1 MINGMRATDVSL
13 LIKWVQ
19 FNGDA
24 PMYVLKQGV
33 ATNHIA
39 PFPAKNGSLA
49 ESMLGKHTLCKS
61 SKVANYN
68 VDNFLW
74 YQIKHDI
81 FRGFLMVY

>member
-1 MINGMRATDVSL
+1 MKNGMRVTDVSL
-13 LIKWVQ
+13 LTIWVQ
-19 FNGDA
+19 FHGDA
-24 PMYVLKQGV
+24 PMYVRKQGV
-33 ATNHIA
+33 ATDHIV

-68 VDNFLW
+68 VDYFLW
-74 YQIKHDI
+74 YQIKYDI

>member
-39 PFPAKNGSLA
+39 PFPAKNGSLV
-49 ESMLGKHTLCKS
+49 ESMLGKYIYRAHE
-61 SKVANYN
+61 
-68 VDNFLW
+68 
-74 YQIKHDI
+74 IKGVTI
-81 FRGFLMVY
+81 L